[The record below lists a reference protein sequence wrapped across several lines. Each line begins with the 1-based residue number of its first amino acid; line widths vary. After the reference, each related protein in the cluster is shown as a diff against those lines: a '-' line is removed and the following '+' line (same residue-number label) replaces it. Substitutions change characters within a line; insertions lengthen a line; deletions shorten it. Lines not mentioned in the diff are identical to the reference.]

1 MTGEAWTAHSRLA
14 VRRIAWSV
22 GRWTRPPEA
31 VSADGDAL
39 LVTAVE
45 SSDAWRTTAYGFVH
59 DTEHALIAPLVVGT
73 AMEVSFTGDFVS
85 EFDQAG
91 AFVRVSDEEWIKA
104 GVEFADGVLQL
115 GAVVTHRFSD
125 WSVAPVPE
133 WAGTR
138 ITVRVSRAGDAVT
151 IRARSGEQPF
161 RLVRVA
167 YLDPEASA
175 EAGPLVCAPTR
186 AGLTVRFDSWTVGPA
201 DAALH

>member
-1 MTGEAWTAHSRLA
+1 MSSEGGAADSPLA
-14 VRRIAWSV
+14 MRRIDWAD
-22 GRWTRPPEA
+22 GRWTTSPAA
-31 VSADGDAL
+31 VATDGDAL

-59 DTEHALIAPLVVGT
+59 DTEHALVAPFPVDA
-73 AMEVSFTGDFVS
+73 AMEVTFTGDFVS

-104 GVEFADGVLQL
+104 GVEFADGALQL

-133 WAGTR
+133 WAGAS
-138 ITVRVSRAGDAVT
+138 ITVRLSRAGDAVT
-151 IRARSGEQPF
+151 VRARSGDDPF

-167 YLDPEASA
+167 HLDPEARA
-175 EAGPLVCAPTR
+175 EAGPFVCAPTR
-186 AGLTVRFDSWTVGPA
+186 AGLTVRFASWTIGRA

>member
-1 MTGEAWTAHSRLA
+1 MTSEGWVADSPLA
-14 VRRIAWSV
+14 VRPIAWSE
-22 GRWTRPPEA
+22 GRWTTPPA
-31 VSADGDAL
+31 ALASDGEAL

-59 DTEHALIAPLVVGT
+59 DTEHALIAPLRVGT
-73 AMEVSFTGDFVS
+73 AMEVSFTGDFAS

-104 GVEFADGVLQL
+104 GVEFADGALQL

-151 IRARSGEQPF
+151 VRARSGEGPF

-167 YLDPEASA
+167 HLDPEAQA

-186 AGLTVRFDSWTVGPA
+186 AGLTVRFDSWTIGPA
-201 DAALH
+201 DTALH